1 VQKLLF
7 IRYKKSKSILEGGE
21 QGSQKNY
28 SMLARLLGEENIS
41 VEYIHSESKK
51 TGLLGYLSGFL
62 YMFGHYY
69 FGLSPGRVREIVK
82 KAADFDYAWIDRSVF
97 GIIAK
102 KLKQSGYKGKVVCF
116 FHNVE
121 VPYFLAKIPKL
132 TPYRPVVVRCVD
144 KNDGY
149 SCRYAD
155 KIIAL
160 NRRDEQEIEKR
171 YRRKA
176 DALIPVAFK
185 DNLRAA
191 GYAPRATQQ
200 PLKCLFVGAYFR
212 PNNNG
217 IRWLVKN
224 VLPYVDVELKIVG
237 KGMDKLRNELRIS
250 ALKLR
255 SKISIHSDVPC
266 IAPFFEEADLMILPI
281 FEGAGMKVKTCES
294 LMYGKNILG
303 TTEAFEG
310 YEVDYGQAGGLCNTA
325 EEFIAAIQSFEA
337 NPRPKFNEYSRR
349 IFLEKYS
356 EDAVVEKFQRIIA

>member
-1 VQKLLF
+1 MQKLLF

-28 SMLARLLGEENIS
+28 NVLARLLGEENIS
-41 VEYIHSESKK
+41 VEYIHDENKK
-51 TGLLGYLSGFL
+51 SSLFGYSLGLL

-69 FGLSPGRVREIVK
+69 FGLSPKRVHEIVK
-82 KAADFDYAWIDRSVF
+82 KAAAFDYAWIDRSVF

-102 KLKQSGYKGKVVCF
+102 KLKQSGYQGKVVCF

-121 VPYFLAKIPKL
+121 VLYFLAKIPKL
-132 TPYRPVVVRCVD
+132 TPYRPVVVRCAN

-185 DNLRAA
+185 DSLRAA
-191 GYAPRATQQ
+191 DYAPRATQQ
-200 PLKCLFVGAYFR
+200 PLKCLFIGAYFR
-212 PNNNG
+212 PNNEG
-217 IRWLVKN
+217 VKWLVKK

-237 KGMDKLRNELRIS
+237 KGMDKLRNELRIGG
-250 ALKLR
+250 LNLQ
-255 SKISIHSDVPC
+255 SKISIHSDVPYT
-266 IAPFFEEADLMILPI
+266 APFFEEADLVILPI

-303 TTEAFEG
+303 TSEAFEG
-310 YEVDYGQAGGLCNTA
+310 YEVDYGQVGGLCNTA
-325 EEFIAAIQSFEA
+325 GEFIAMIQNFGA

-349 IFLEKYS
+349 IFLESYS
-356 EDAVVEKFQRIIA
+356 EEAVVEKFQHIMA